1 MTGRNPFDELSL
13 RDLISE
19 DGTTFNVGSEFTDI
33 DEEYLYREKM
43 TFTDEELLRVINMQ
57 EFFDDDDQVEE
68 ECDIPQSVG
77 IHFDKIKEKMEDL
90 TADGKVK
97 KLIRQKGVGPV
108 IPPDALVT
116 IKYSGY
122 FEGEDEPYD
131 SSHARGNPD
140 RYQLNDGQLI
150 PGFELAI
157 QSMKKHEISI
167 FWVHPDYAFGELGCA
182 PLIPPSAEIMYVIS
196 LIDYLDNA
204 SVNNFENLSIEE
216 KKKFRNVKDNVAH
229 IFKIAA
235 DGFKQRK
242 YKQAIRDYKK
252 IMNFLEEAELEGE
265 EDQDEMKKLLTRA
278 AQNLAI
284 CYNRENMPRQACIAC
299 NEAPYKTAK
308 IHFHYGRALI
318 KMGEY
323 NQALSQLE
331 KCLALNPGN
340 ISTIKEMEL
349 ANRFAEKYEEIEKK
363 MWSKCLGQSNETPQK
378 ENEYDQVATT
388 FVKAFVD
395 DEHIMRQPL
404 PEGLLPEAEK
414 AIRRQAAIK
423 GLKVTSHTRYGKE
436 IIYLSKMNYF

>member
-1 MTGRNPFDELSL
+1 MASRNPFDEFSL
-13 RDLISE
+13 RDLLSE
-19 DGTTFNVGSEFTDI
+19 HGTTFNVGSEFTDM
-33 DEEYLYREKM
+33 DEEYLYREKL

-57 EFFDDDDQVEE
+57 EFLDDDDQVEE
-68 ECDIPQSVG
+68 DSEIPQSVG
-77 IHFDKIKEKMEDL
+77 IHFDKIKEKMENL

-131 SSHARGNPD
+131 SSHARGTTD
-140 RYQLNDGQLI
+140 RYQLNNSELI

-157 QSMKKHEISI
+157 QSMRKHEVSI

-182 PLIPPSAEIMYVIS
+182 PLIPPSVEIMFVIS
-196 LIDYLDNA
+196 LINYLDNA
-204 SVNNFENLSIEE
+204 SVNNFANLSIEE
-216 KKKFRNVKDNVAH
+216 KKQFKNVKDNVAH
-229 IFKIAA
+229 IFKIAG

-252 IMNFLEEAELEGE
+252 IMSFLEEAELEGE

-323 NQALSQLE
+323 NQALSELE
-331 KCLALNPGN
+331 KCLALDPGN

-349 ANRFAEKYEEIEKK
+349 ANRSAEKYEEIEKK
-363 MWSKCLGQSNETPQK
+363 MWSKCLGQSK
-378 ENEYDQVATT
+378 EIIKEDEYEQLATS
-388 FVKAFVD
+388 FVQTFVD

-404 PEGLLPEAEK
+404 PEGLLPQAEK
-414 AIRRQAAIK
+414 AIRRQAAMK
-423 GLKVTSHTRYGKE
+423 NLKVTSHSRYGKE
-436 IIYLSKMNYF
+436 IIYLSKMNYI